1 MMQSIA
7 KNDEH
12 RGAVDRD
19 QRFADLKG
27 YEHGGVH
34 WRVQRDVNPAAIYAH
49 YEKTRVRRGWAIPI
63 ITPPSGVSWG
73 GLMLLAIEA
82 FSFGW
87 LTTTP
92 CQSGD
97 RAWPL

>member
-1 MMQSIA
+1 MIETTA

-12 RGAVDRD
+12 RRAVDRD

-49 YEKTRVRRGWAIPI
+49 YEKTRVRRRWAIA
-63 ITPPSGVSWG
+63 G
-73 GLMLLAIEA
+73 
-82 FSFGW
+82 
-87 LTTTP
+87 
-92 CQSGD
+92 C
-97 RAWPL
+97 